1 MKIQQLDS
9 SEAEIILCGRK
20 WTRTGLTI
28 EQSTEEYNCTLDA
41 DQALL
46 SMETSTDFVRTPDD
60 AVVCACHRCAG
71 CTQSKG
77 SSGIL

>member
-1 MKIQQLDS
+1 MDAYWTYVMSRLTFQLTIS
-9 SEAEIILCGRK
+9 KFHS
-20 WTRTGLTI
+20 I

-60 AVVCACHRCAG
+60 AVVSACHRCAC

-77 SSGIL
+77 LRGNL